1 MAILHRGGR
10 GKEKCSLDWE
20 DGVVETLSSTRTGST
35 FQVYELTGW
44 SKDLTVEVAGRGV
57 VAHTGSV
64 ALRALADRTGL
75 TSAVSSALARRGF
88 EPVHDR
94 GRVLTDA
101 AVMIADGGRV
111 MSDLAVLRDQGELF
125 GPVASDPTLWRTL
138 DAVDAH
144 ARDRLAAARAR
155 TRRHVWDQVVAR
167 RGAVPASVVADRDLG
182 KTVVIRLDATLVIA
196 HSDKELAAGT
206 FKGSWGHHPLTAWC
220 DNTSENLA
228 VKLRSGSAGSNT
240 VTDHIEVLTAA
251 ITQIPGPYRRDL
263 LVTCDGAGATKDL
276 LKHIT
281 TLNAAPGRR
290 VHYSVGFDL
299 DQRCRAAIAKVPEAL
314 WENVINPDGT
324 PRDLDDAGVV
334 ELTGL
339 LRTSVGP
346 DGQTVDQLKAW
357 PVGMRVIVRRER
369 PHPGAQLS
377 LFEEADGWRYQ
388 IFATNTPP
396 GTQSRPAGKLGQ
408 LAYLEARH
416 RAHARVEDCIRNAKN
431 TGLGHLPSKHY
442 QLNQAWCIAAA
453 IAADLL
459 AWLRLLCL
467 TGDLAKAEPKTLRYR
482 LLHTAARIIRGQRRR
497 KIRIPT
503 TWPWADD
510 LATALTTAL
519 TLPMPT

>member
-1 MAILHRGGR
+1 VH
-10 GKEKCSLDWE
+10 
-20 DGVVETLSSTRTGST
+20 
-35 FQVYELTGW
+35 ELTGW
-44 SKDLTVEVAGRGV
+44 SRDLSVEVAGRGV
-57 VAHTGSV
+57 VSHTGAV

-75 TSAVSSALARRGF
+75 TAALSSALSRRGF
-88 EPVHDR
+88 TPVHDR
-94 GRVLTDA
+94 GRVLADT
-101 AVMIADGGRV
+101 AVTIADGGRV

-138 DAVDAH
+138 DGVDDH
-144 ARDRLAAARAR
+144 ARDRLAAARAK
-155 TRRHVWDQVVAR
+155 TRRHVWDRIVAR
-167 RGAVPASVVADRDLG
+167 HGAIPASVVADADLG
-182 KTVVIRLDATLVIA
+182 RTVVIRLDATLVVA

-228 VKLRSGSAGSNT
+228 VKLRTGSAGSNT
-240 VTDHIEVLTAA
+240 VADHLEVLAAA
-251 ITQIPGPYRRDL
+251 IAQIPAGFRRDL
-263 LVTCDGAGATKDL
+263 LITCDGAGATKDL
-276 LKHIT
+276 LAHIT

-290 VHYSVGFDL
+290 VRYSVGFDL
-299 DQRCRAAIAKVPEAL
+299 DQRCRTAIGKVPQAL

-324 PRDLDDAGVV
+324 ARDLDDAGVV

-339 LRTSVGP
+339 LRQAPGP
-346 DGQTVDQLKAW
+346 DGRTIDQLKTW
-357 PVGMRVIVRRER
+357 PKDMRVIVRRER

-388 IFATNTPP
+388 VFATNTPA
-396 GTQSRPAGKLGQ
+396 GAHGRPVGRLGQ

-416 RAHARVEDCIRNAKN
+416 RTHARVEDCIRNAKN

-442 QLNQAWCIAAA
+442 DLNQAWCIAAA

-482 LLHTAARIIRGQRRR
+482 LLHTSARIIHGQRRR
-497 KIRIPT
+497 KIRIPE
-503 TWPWADD
+503 TWPWARD